1 MSFSGWRFRRSRRRG
16 ALSDIHPISLGVS
29 KRTEANVEA
38 RAGKRRN
45 AGVCA
50 LAQEKGKE
58 MQANDTLKKV
68 GRGAMAVTLAATLAV
83 PTAALSSNTAFAA
96 AGFPDEDVLP
106 GVWYE
111 SYIQWAVNNGII
123 SGYPDGTFGPED
135 NVTRGQVA
143 VMLCRSAGADVADES
158 QWPEN
163 KTPWTDVP
171 DHVYYTQAMNW
182 AYEHGVFQGDAVEGG
197 VITGEVRPD
206 DTISREEV
214 AAVIARYAER
224 NLNLD
229 ISVDGM
235 DWPENTIN
243 QDTVSNWARDTW
255 MWVANTG
262 IMGGIAL
269 PDGTNDLAPF
279 GTTTRAMFA
288 KIVTSLVRDVAPNAE
303 QRPDMQIG
311 QLSVWDVTSTT
322 ARMQVTDKDGEDI
335 TDYCEFSRDGGI
347 TWMGDETI
355 TALEPETNYTVF
367 ARVRGEL
374 DSTKWVEAT
383 FKTAEESEAVE
394 IAGLL
399 VDVVKGRD
407 SVKLTA
413 VDSVKLE
420 PITEGIEY
428 AVCPANEEPSAWQDS
443 PEFFGLEFDTGY
455 KACARVKATA
465 TSAAGPVYDVTFAIP
480 AADVAAP
487 AAPSIEVSMG
497 EFTADGGSFTARAT
511 DAEGK
516 DVTSSC
522 EFSLDQKSWQD
533 SPVFNGVAPST
544 SYTVYGRVKA
554 AGSAPASAVSSMSVT
569 TPSAETPAP
578 GDEQGTVWVQEYE
591 LVSRNYTQW
600 VGIGVNTPYGM
611 DMAFYSDDLVGN
623 VSNTPEVMR
632 VQNAF
637 QEYYQEMKNTSLS
650 PNEGS
655 DRLTGTVNRQESF
668 LVEAGG
674 HFETYTNAEE
684 KAELYAYGNS
694 AIDPDRLRVTGYDN
708 AAYFL
713 YTMSDGAQIKTK
725 KAAWEYL
732 DTHSGVKILDGSL
745 ESEVLREGYLY
756 SQTPEAM
763 VIEAGGNPN
772 QPWCLSGETILG

>member
-1 MSFSGWRFRRSRRRG
+1 MESDKRPGAQPRG
-16 ALSDIHPISLGVS
+16 DERKA
-29 KRTEANVEA
+29 RTT
-38 RAGKRRN
+38 
-45 AGVCA
+45 
-50 LAQEKGKE
+50 
-58 MQANDTLKKV
+58 QANETMKKV

-111 SYIQWAVNNGII
+111 SYIQWAVDNGII

-235 DWPENTIN
+235 DWPANTIN

-347 TWMGDETI
+347 TWFGDATYTGLTAETQ
-355 TALEPETNYTVF
+355 YTVT

-374 DSTKWVEAT
+374 DSAKWMSTT
-383 FKTAEESEAVE
+383 FKTLAEETETPIE

-399 VDVVKGRD
+399 VDVVKGRN
-407 SVKLTA
+407 SVTLTA
-413 VDSVKLE
+413 VDSVNLE
-420 PITEGIEY
+420 PITEGVEY
-428 AVCPANEEPSAWQDS
+428 SICAHDEEPTVWQDS
-443 PEFFGLEFDTGY
+443 AEFTGLEFGIGY
-455 KACARVKATA
+455 KACARMKATA
-465 TSAAGPVYDVTFAIP
+465 TSEAGEVYDVTFAIP
-480 AADVAAP
+480 EAEIEAP
-487 AAPSIEVSMG
+487 AAPNVQSTFG
-497 EFTADGGSFTARAT
+497 EFTESGGSVTLKAT
-511 DAEGK
+511 DVNGNYI
-516 DVTSSC
+516 TSSC
-522 EFSLDQKSWQD
+522 EFSRDQNAWKD
-533 SPVFNGVAPST
+533 SPTFDGLAAST
-544 SYTVYGRVKA
+544 SYTMYARVKA
-554 AGSAPASAVSSMSVT
+554 QGDVPASAVASTTFT
-569 TPSAETPAP
+569 TPTVQTPQP
-578 GDEQGTVWVQEYE
+578 GEDQGTVWVQEFK
-591 LVSRNYTQW
+591 LVSRAYTAFLGLET
-600 VGIGVNTPYGM
+600 VTPYGQGVVS
-611 DMAFYSDDLVGN
+611 YSDDIVGN
-623 VSNTPEVMR
+623 MNKSPEVKAADDELGDYCSMMLDVDAAPTNKSDTVTSALSR
-632 VQNAF
+632 R
-637 QEYYQEMKNTSLS
+637 EY
-650 PNEGS
+650 
-655 DRLTGTVNRQESF
+655 F
-668 LVEAGG
+668 LVASGG
-674 HFETYTNAEE
+674 HYETYKNASE
-684 KAELYAYGNS
+684 KDTLYAYGDS
-694 AIDPDRLRVTGYDN
+694 VISSDQLRVTGDTQN
-708 AAYFL
+708 FYFA
-713 YTMSDGAQIKTK
+713 YTMSNGQIIKGK
-725 KAAWEYL
+725 HAAWEYAN
-732 DTHSGVKILDGSL
+732 THTGVSIISAQEENETLQT
-745 ESEVLREGYLY
+745 GYLY
-756 SQTPEAM
+756 SQTPESM
-763 VIEAGGNPN
+763 VIEAGGDPN

>member
-1 MSFSGWRFRRSRRRG
+1 
-16 ALSDIHPISLGVS
+16 
-29 KRTEANVEA
+29 
-38 RAGKRRN
+38 
-45 AGVCA
+45 
-50 LAQEKGKE
+50 
-58 MQANDTLKKV
+58 MQANDTLKKA
-68 GRGAMAVTLAATLAV
+68 GRCAMAVTLAATLAV
-83 PTAALSSNTAFAA
+83 PTAALSANTAFAA

-111 SYIQWAVNNGII
+111 DYIQWAVDNGII

-311 QLSVWDVTSTT
+311 QLSVRDVTSTT

-347 TWMGDETI
+347 TWMGDEVI
-355 TALEPETNYTVF
+355 TALEPETEYTVF

-374 DSTKWVEAT
+374 DSAKWAEAT
-383 FKTAEESEAVE
+383 FKTAEESAPVE

-428 AVCPANEEPSAWQDS
+428 AVCPAGEEPTAWQDS
-443 PEFFGLEFDTGY
+443 PEFSGLEFDTGY

-465 TSAAGPVYDVTFAIP
+465 TSEAGEVYDVTFAIP
-480 AADVAAP
+480 AGEAEAP

-511 DAEGK
+511 DAEGV
-516 DVTSSC
+516 DVTSRC

-533 SPVFNGVAPST
+533 SPTFTGVAPST

-554 AGSAPASAVSSMSVT
+554 TATTPASAVSAMSVT
-569 TPSAETPAP
+569 TPSVETPQP
-578 GDEQGTVWVQEYE
+578 GEDQGTVWVQEYE
-591 LVSRNYTQW
+591 LVSRSYAQV
-600 VGIGVNTPYGM
+600 VGIDVDTPWGKGIMTYG
-611 DMAFYSDDLVGN
+611 DDKVGFAN
-623 VSNTPEVMR
+623 NDPGILAVKAAIR
-632 VQNAF
+632 
-637 QEYYQEMKNTSLS
+637 EYGSMMQDTSLDQYNDKWDS
-650 PNEGS
+650 VTNII
-655 DRLTGTVNRQESF
+655 DRVDFYLKP
-668 LVEAGG
+668 AGG
-674 HFETYTNAEE
+674 HYETYTNAEE
-684 KAELYAYGNS
+684 KAKLYSYGS
-694 AIDPDRLRVTGYDN
+694 TAITSDQLRVTGYDAN
-708 AAYFL
+708 YYYQ
-713 YTMSDGAQIKTK
+713 YTMSDGTVVKGK
-725 KAAWEYL
+725 KAAWEYKQNHPTYYIT
-732 DTHSGVKILDGSL
+732 DVQEKTEMI
-745 ESEVLREGYLY
+745 REGYLY
-756 SQTPEAM
+756 SETPEAM
-763 VIEAGGNPN
+763 VIAAGGDPD
-772 QPWCLSGETILG
+772 QPWCLEGQRILG